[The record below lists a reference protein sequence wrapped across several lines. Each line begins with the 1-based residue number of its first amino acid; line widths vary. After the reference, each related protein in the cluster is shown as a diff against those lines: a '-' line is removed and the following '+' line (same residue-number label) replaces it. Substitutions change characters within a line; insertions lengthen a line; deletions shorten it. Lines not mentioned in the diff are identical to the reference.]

1 MGRCGILRGAFFH
14 GDDGV
19 ESSAMKTVMVC
30 VKRRGK
36 DRPNCGVRGEA
47 LAEALERLLAERG
60 VAAQVMRSTC
70 LGCCELGPN
79 LRLVG
84 GRFFYG
90 VGEAALPAVAEAVA
104 QEAGKE

>member
-1 MGRCGILRGAFFH
+1 
-14 GDDGV
+14 
-19 ESSAMKTVMVC
+19 MKTVMVC

-36 DRPNCGVRGEA
+36 DRPHCGVRGEA
-47 LAEALERLLAERG
+47 LAEALACRLAERG

-90 VGEAALPAVAEAVA
+90 VGEEALPAVVAAIAGEAE
-104 QEAGKE
+104 KE

>member
-1 MGRCGILRGAFFH
+1 
-14 GDDGV
+14 
-19 ESSAMKTVMVC
+19 MKTVMVC

-36 DRPNCGVRGEA
+36 SHRSCGVCGEG

-70 LGCCELGPN
+70 LGRCELGPN

-90 VGEAALPAVAEAVA
+90 MSEEALPAVVEAVA
-104 QEAGKE
+104 ADNGNQ